1 MASHQV
7 LVTRVHRRRGELSSP
22 QRALLALTAFC
33 IAAAMALPLVV
44 TLWRGVSAD
53 LALWATLWQ
62 ARLLPLLGNT
72 LALAGAVT
80 AGALVV
86 GMLLAWLVER
96 TDLPGRKIL
105 GPLLVATLV
114 IPCYLIAIWH
124 ISFWGPGGLLAR
136 AIEALFGASVR
147 VPPIYG
153 FLGAWLIL
161 VIATYPYV
169 YTLARAAL
177 RALDPQ
183 LEEAA
188 RSLGAHRLK
197 IFLKVTLPL
206 LAPALAAGGLLT
218 AVYVLSDYGV
228 VAALRYETFTT
239 AIYKQLAGRY
249 DQAPAAVLSTVL
261 IALTVM
267 LLLIQQR
274 LWGRGRHY
282 YRGGAQRS
290 LPPVRLSLWGRW
302 AAVGFVGLV
311 LLLGLML
318 PVGVSLYWWLEGLA
332 RPNPTA
338 VLWGTSLADLV
349 RYAGNSLLLAATA
362 ATLALVLAWP
372 IAYRAVRFDKHGLTR
387 FAQAGQA
394 LPGVLIALAVA
405 LVLHRFVPALYFTVW
420 ALIFA
425 YVIRFFSHAL
435 QAAESGLARVPV
447 RLEEAARSL
456 GHATVSVW
464 RRVTFPL
471 VAPSLAAGWT
481 LIFLNALRELPATLL
496 LRPPGFDTLPV
507 RLWIAA
513 GEGFYA
519 QAAAPALVLIVL
531 SLPMLY
537 LLRVGDRPDLRHGD

>member
-1 MASHQV
+1 MRAHW
-7 LVTRVHRRRGELSSP
+7 GELSSP
-22 QRALLALTAFC
+22 QRALLALTAFF
-33 IAAAMALPLVV
+33 IAGAMALPLIV

-80 AGALVV
+80 ISSLLLGTF
-86 GMLLAWLVER
+86 LAWLVER
-96 TDLPGRKIL
+96 TDLPGRKIF

-124 ISFWGPGGLLAR
+124 ISFWGPGGLLDSGL
-136 AIEALFGASVR
+136 ESLFGVSGA
-147 VPPIYG
+147 VPTIYG
-153 FLGAWLIL
+153 FTGAWVIL
-161 VIATYPYV
+161 VIGTYPYV

-177 RALDPQ
+177 RSLDPQ

-188 RSLGAHRLK
+188 RSLGASRLK
-197 IFLKVTLPL
+197 TFLKVTLPL
-206 LAPALAAGGLLT
+206 LTPALAAGGLLT

-249 DQAPAAVLSTVL
+249 DQAPAAAMSTVL

-267 LLLIQQR
+267 LLTIQQR
-274 LWGRGRHY
+274 LWGHGKHY
-282 YRGGAQRS
+282 YKATQRVVPS
-290 LPPVRLSLWGRW
+290 VHLSFWKRW
-302 AAVGFVGLV
+302 AALGFVGLV
-311 LLLGLML
+311 LFLGLIL
-318 PVGVSLYWWLEGLA
+318 PVGVSLYWWLEGIA
-332 RPNPTA
+332 HPTPTA
-338 VLWGTSLADLV
+338 ALWGTSLGDLL
-349 RYAGNSLLLAATA
+349 RYAGNSLFSAATA
-362 ATLALVLAWP
+362 ATIALVLAWP
-372 IAYRAVRFDKHGLTR
+372 IAYRAVRYGRHGLTR
-387 FAQAGQA
+387 LAQAGQA
-394 LPGVLIALAVA
+394 LPGVLIALALA
-405 LVLHRFVPALYFTVW
+405 LLLHRFMPALYFTVW

-425 YVIRFFSHAL
+425 YVMRFFSHAL
-435 QAAESGLARVPV
+435 QAVESGLGQVPV

-456 GHATVSVW
+456 GCSTLSVW
-464 RRVTFPL
+464 WRVTLPL

-513 GEGFYA
+513 GEGVYT
-519 QAAAPALVLIVL
+519 QAAAPALMLVIL
-531 SLPMLY
+531 SLPMLS
-537 LLRVGDRPDLRHGD
+537 LLRVGDRPHPRHGD

>member
-1 MASHQV
+1 
-7 LVTRVHRRRGELSSP
+7 
-22 QRALLALTAFC
+22 
-33 IAAAMALPLVV
+33 MALPLIV
-44 TLWRGVSAD
+44 TLWRGLSAD
-53 LALWATLWQ
+53 PSLWEALWH
-62 ARLLPLLGNT
+62 ARLFPLLSNT

-80 AGALVV
+80 AGALVLGV
-86 GMLLAWLVER
+86 LLAWLVER
-96 TDLPGRKIL
+96 TDLPGRKL
-105 GPLLVATLV
+105 FGPLLIATLV

-124 ISFWGPGGLLAR
+124 ISFWGPRGLLER
-136 AIEALFGASVR
+136 AIETLFGVSIP
-147 VPPIYG
+147 VPTIYG
-153 FLGAWLIL
+153 FVGAWLIL
-161 VIATYPYV
+161 VMATYPYV

-177 RALDPQ
+177 RSLDPQ

-188 RSLGAHRLK
+188 RSLGAHKLT
-197 IFLKVTLPL
+197 IFFKVTLPL

-249 DQAPAAVLSTVL
+249 DQAPAAILSTVL
-261 IALTVM
+261 IALTVIV
-267 LLLIQQR
+267 LIIQQR

-282 YRGGAQRS
+282 YKASRRP
-290 LPPVRLSLWGRW
+290 LPLVHLGRWGRVL
-302 AAVGFVGLV
+302 AFGFVGIV
-311 LLLGLML
+311 LFLGLIL
-318 PVGVSLYWWLEGLA
+318 PVGVSLYWLLDGWLF
-332 RPNPTA
+332 PKPSA
-338 VLWGTSLADLV
+338 VLWGTSLADLL
-349 RYAGNSLLLAATA
+349 RYAGNSLFSAAAA
-362 ATLALVLAWP
+362 ATLALFLAWP
-372 IAYRAVRFDKHGLTR
+372 IAYRAVRYERRGLTR
-387 FAQAGQA
+387 LAQAGQA
-394 LPGVLIALAVA
+394 LPGVLIALALA
-405 LVLHRFVPALYFTVW
+405 FVLHRFVPALYFTVW

-435 QAAESGLARVPV
+435 QATESGLARVPV

-456 GHATVSVW
+456 GHSTISVW

-471 VAPSLAAGWT
+471 VLPSVAAGWT

-519 QAAAPALVLIVL
+519 QAAAPALLLILL

-537 LLRVGDRPDLRHGD
+537 LLRVGDRPEIRHGD

>member
-1 MASHQV
+1 
-7 LVTRVHRRRGELSSP
+7 
-22 QRALLALTAFC
+22 
-33 IAAAMALPLVV
+33 
-44 TLWRGVSAD
+44 VS
-53 LALWATLWQ
+53 
-62 ARLLPLLGNT
+62 
-72 LALAGAVT
+72 
-80 AGALVV
+80 
-86 GMLLAWLVER
+86 LAWLIER
-96 TDLPGRKIL
+96 TDIPGRRWL
-105 GPLLVATLV
+105 GSLLTATLV

-124 ISFWGPGGLLAR
+124 VSFWGPGGLLAR
-136 AIEALFGASVR
+136 IFEALFSTSISV
-147 VPPIYG
+147 PTIYG
-153 FLGAWLIL
+153 FPGAWLIL

-177 RALDPQ
+177 RTLDPQ

-188 RSLGAHRLK
+188 RSLGAHTLK
-197 IFLKVTLPL
+197 IFLRVTLPL

-228 VAALRYETFTT
+228 VATLRYETFTT

-261 IALTVM
+261 IALT
-267 LLLIQQR
+267 LILLIVQQR

-282 YRGGAQRS
+282 YKASQKP
-290 LPPVRLSLWGRW
+290 LPLVRLSLWRKW
-302 AAVGFVGLV
+302 FALGFVGTVLV
-311 LLLGLML
+311 WGLFL
-318 PVGVSLYWWLEGLA
+318 PAGVSLYWLLDGFLHP
-332 RPNPTA
+332 RPSA
-338 VLWGTSLADLV
+338 ALWGTSSIDLV
-349 RYAGNSLLLAATA
+349 GYARNSLLSAGAA

-372 IAYRAVRFDKHGLTR
+372 LAYRVVRYKQHGLAR
-387 FAQAGQA
+387 LAQAGQA
-394 LPGVLIALAVA
+394 LPGVLIALALA
-405 LVLHRFVPALYFTVW
+405 FLLHRFVPSLYFTVW

-425 YVIRFFSHAL
+425 YVVRFFSHAL
-435 QAAESGLARVPV
+435 QATEAGLARVPV

-456 GHATVSVW
+456 GHSTVSVW
-464 RRVTFPL
+464 QRVTLPL

-519 QAAAPALVLIVL
+519 QAAGPALLLIVL

-537 LLRVGDRPDLRHGD
+537 LLRVGDRPEVRHGD

>member
-1 MASHQV
+1 MASHWA
-7 LVTRVHRRRGELSSP
+7 LSERVRARWGELSSP
-22 QRALLALTAFC
+22 QRALLAIGASA
-33 IAAAMALPLVV
+33 IAGAMALPLLV
-44 TLWRGVSAD
+44 TLWRGLSAD
-53 LALWATLWQ
+53 ISLWATLWQ
-62 ARLLPLLGNT
+62 ARLVPLLGTT

-80 AGALVV
+80 AGSLLL
-86 GMLLAWLVER
+86 GMLLAWLIER

-124 ISFWGPGGLLAR
+124 VSFWGPSGLLER
-136 AIEALFGASVR
+136 ALETLFGASVK
-147 VPPIYG
+147 VPTIYG

-197 IFLKVTLPL
+197 ISLKVTLPL
-206 LAPALAAGGLLT
+206 LAPALAAGSLLT

-228 VAALRYETFTT
+228 VATLRYETFTT

-249 DQAPAAVLSTVL
+249 DQAPAAILSTVL
-261 IALTVM
+261 IALTVIF
-267 LLLIQQR
+267 LIIQQR

-282 YRGGAQRS
+282 YRGSQRS
-290 LPPVRLSLWGRW
+290 LPPVRLSVWGRW
-302 AAVGFVGLV
+302 TALGCVGLV
-311 LLLGLML
+311 LFLGLIL
-318 PVGVSLYWWLEGLA
+318 PVGVSLYWWLEGFA

-338 VLWGTSLADLV
+338 ALWGTSLADLV
-349 RYAGNSLLLAATA
+349 RYAGNSLFSAATA

-372 IAYRAVRFDKHGLTR
+372 IAYRAVRYGRHGLTR
-387 FAQAGQA
+387 LAQAGQA
-394 LPGVLIALAVA
+394 LPGVLIALALA
-405 LVLHRFVPALYFTVW
+405 LLLHRLVPSLYFTVW

-435 QAAESGLARVPV
+435 QATEAGLARVPV

-456 GHATVSVW
+456 GHTTLSVW
-464 RRVTFPL
+464 RRVTLPL

-519 QAAAPALVLIVL
+519 QAAAPALMLIIL

-537 LLRVGDRPDLRHGD
+537 LLRVGDQPEVRHGD

>member
-1 MASHQV
+1 
-7 LVTRVHRRRGELSSP
+7 
-22 QRALLALTAFC
+22 
-33 IAAAMALPLVV
+33 MALPLLV
-44 TLWRGVSAD
+44 TLWRGLSAEFS
-53 LALWATLWQ
+53 LWATLWQ
-62 ARLLPLLGNT
+62 ARVLPLLGNS

-80 AGALVV
+80 LGSLVLGV
-86 GMLLAWLVER
+86 LLAWLIER
-96 TDLPGRKIL
+96 TDLPGRKIF

-124 ISFWGPGGLLAR
+124 VSFWGSGGLLER
-136 AIEALFGASVR
+136 AIAALLGTSIR
-147 VPPIYG
+147 VPTIYG
-153 FLGAWLIL
+153 FVGAWLIL

-177 RALDPQ
+177 RSLDPQ

-188 RSLGAHRLK
+188 RSLGAHKLK
-197 IFLKVTLPL
+197 IFFKVTLPL

-228 VAALRYETFTT
+228 VATLRYETFTT

-249 DQAPAAVLSTVL
+249 DQAPAAMLSTVL
-261 IALTVM
+261 IALTVI

-282 YRGGAQRS
+282 YKASQRA
-290 LPPVRLSLWGRW
+290 LPLVRLSVWGRG
-302 AAVGFVGLV
+302 AAMGLVGLV
-311 LLLGLML
+311 LFLGLIL
-318 PVGVSLYWWLEGLA
+318 PSGVSLYWWLEGIA
-332 RPNPTA
+332 RPNPA
-338 VLWGTSLADLV
+338 AALWGSSLADLL
-349 RYAGNSLLLAATA
+349 RYAGNSLFSAATA

-372 IAYRAVRFDKHGLTR
+372 IAYRAVRYEQHGLTR
-387 FAQAGQA
+387 LAQAGQA
-394 LPGVLIALAVA
+394 LPGVLIALALA
-405 LVLHRFVPALYFTVW
+405 LLLHRFVPSLYFTVW

-425 YVIRFFSHAL
+425 YMIRFFSHAL
-435 QAAESGLARVPV
+435 QAVESGLARVPV

-456 GHATVSVW
+456 GRSTVSTW
-464 RRVTFPL
+464 QRVTFPL
-471 VAPSLAAGWT
+471 VAPSVAAGWT
-481 LIFLNALRELPATLL
+481 LVFLNALRELPATLL

-519 QAAAPALVLIVL
+519 QAAAPALVLIIL

-537 LLRVGDRPDLRHGD
+537 LLRVGDRPEVRHGD

>member
-1 MASHQV
+1 MALARALTQQV
-7 LVTRVHRRRGELSSP
+7 RRGRTS
-22 QRALLALTAFC
+22 RRVLLTLAGAS
-33 IAAAMALPLVV
+33 IAGAMALPLGV

-53 LALWATLWQ
+53 LTLWTTLWH

-72 LALAGAVT
+72 LALASAVT
-80 AGALVV
+80 MGSLVLGV
-86 GMLLAWLVER
+86 LLAWLIER
-96 TDLPGRKIL
+96 TDLPGRKIF
-105 GPLLVATLV
+105 GPLLTATLV

-124 ISFWGPGGLLAR
+124 VSFWGPGGLLER
-136 AIEALFGASVR
+136 ALETLFGASLA
-147 VPPIYG
+147 VPTIYG

-177 RALDPQ
+177 RSLDPQ

-188 RSLGAHRLK
+188 RSLGAHRLTL
-197 IFLKVTLPL
+197 FFRVTLPL
-206 LAPALAAGGLLT
+206 LAPALSAGGVLT
-218 AVYVLSDYGV
+218 AVYVLADYGV

-261 IALTVM
+261 ILLTVI
-267 LLLIQQR
+267 LLVIQQR

-282 YRGGAQRS
+282 YKASQRA
-290 LPPVRLSLWGRW
+290 LPLVRLRGRW
-302 AAVGFVGLV
+302 AAVGVVGLV
-311 LLLGLML
+311 LFLGLLL
-318 PVGVSLYWWLEGLA
+318 PVGVSLYWWLEGLT
-332 RPNPTA
+332 RPQPTA
-338 VLWGTSLADLV
+338 ALWGTSWGDLV
-349 RYAGNSLLLAATA
+349 RYAGNSLFSAAVAATV
-362 ATLALVLAWP
+362 ALVLAWP
-372 IAYRAVRFDKHGLTR
+372 LAYRAVRYEVRGLAR
-387 FAQAGQA
+387 LAQAGQA
-394 LPGVLIALAVA
+394 LPGVLIALALA
-405 LVLHRFVPALYFTVW
+405 FLLHRFVPSLYFTVW

-435 QAAESGLARVPV
+435 QAAEAGLARVPV

-456 GHATVSVW
+456 GHSTGSVW
-464 RRVTFPL
+464 RRVTLPL

-481 LIFLNALRELPATLL
+481 LVFLNALRELPATLL

-519 QAAAPALVLIVL
+519 HAAAPALLLVLL
-531 SLPMLY
+531 SLPMLAV
-537 LLRVGDRPDLRHGD
+537 LRVGDRPEVRHGD

>member
-1 MASHQV
+1 VKS
-7 LVTRVHRRRGELSSP
+7 LIGLG
-22 QRALLALTAFC
+22 
-33 IAAAMALPLVV
+33 IAGAMALPLIV
-44 TLWRGVSAD
+44 TLWRGATAGGEMWS
-53 LALWATLWQ
+53 TLWQ
-62 ARLLPLLGNT
+62 ARLIPLLANT
-72 LALAGAVT
+72 LVLAGAVT
-80 AGALVV
+80 AGALCLGV
-86 GMLLAWLVER
+86 LLAWLIER
-96 TDLPGRKIL
+96 TDLPGRKIF
-105 GPLLVATLV
+105 GPLLTATLV

-124 ISFWGPGGLLAR
+124 VSFWGPGGLLAR
-136 AIEALFGASVR
+136 LLERWGVSASV
-147 VPPIYG
+147 PTIYG
-153 FLGAWLIL
+153 FAGAWLIL

-197 IFLKVTLPL
+197 VFFRVTLPL

-218 AVYVLSDYGV
+218 ALYVLSDYGV
-228 VAALRYETFTT
+228 VATLRYETFTT

-249 DQAPAAVLSTVL
+249 DQAPAAVLSTAL
-261 IALTVM
+261 IALTIV

-282 YRGGAQRS
+282 YKASARALPLVHLGRGSRVGA
-290 LPPVRLSLWGRW
+290 LS
-302 AAVGFVGLV
+302 FVGLV
-311 LLLGLML
+311 LVLGLLL
-318 PVGVSLYWWLEGLA
+318 PAGVSLYWLLDGWLH
-332 RPNPTA
+332 PQPSA
-338 VLWGTSLADLV
+338 VLWGTSLTDLV
-349 RYAGNSLLLAATA
+349 RYAGNSLFSAATA
-362 ATLALVLAWP
+362 ATLALALAWP
-372 IAYRAVRFDKHGLTR
+372 LAYRAVRYGHHGIAR
-387 FAQAGQA
+387 IAQAGQA

-405 LVLHRFVPALYFTVW
+405 FVLHRFVPALYFTVW

-435 QAAESGLARVPV
+435 QAAESGLSRVPV

-456 GHATVSVW
+456 GHGTTSVW
-464 RRVTFPL
+464 RRVTLPL

-519 QAAAPALVLIVL
+519 QAAAPALMLIVL

-537 LLRVGDRPDLRHGD
+537 LLRVGDTPEVRYGE

>member
-1 MASHQV
+1 
-7 LVTRVHRRRGELSSP
+7 
-22 QRALLALTAFC
+22 
-33 IAAAMALPLVV
+33 MALPLGV

-53 LALWATLWQ
+53 LTLWTTLWH

-72 LALAGAVT
+72 LALASAVT
-80 AGALVV
+80 MGSLVLGV
-86 GMLLAWLVER
+86 LLAWLIER
-96 TDLPGRKIL
+96 TDLPGRKIF
-105 GPLLVATLV
+105 GPLLTATLV

-124 ISFWGPGGLLAR
+124 VSFWGPGGLLER
-136 AIEALFGASVR
+136 ALETLFGVSLA
-147 VPPIYG
+147 VPTIYG

-177 RALDPQ
+177 RSLDPQ

-197 IFLKVTLPL
+197 IFLKITLPL
-206 LAPALAAGGLLT
+206 LAPALSAGGLLT
-218 AVYVLSDYGV
+218 AVYVLADYGV

-261 IALTVM
+261 ILLTVI
-267 LLLIQQR
+267 LLVIQQR

-282 YRGGAQRS
+282 YKASRRA
-290 LPPVRLSLWGRW
+290 LPLVRLRSRW
-302 AAVGFVGLV
+302 VAVSVVGLV
-311 LLLGLML
+311 LFLGLLL
-318 PVGVSLYWWLEGLA
+318 PVGVSLYWWLGGLT
-332 RPNPTA
+332 RPQPTA
-338 VLWGTSLADLV
+338 ALWGTSWGDLV
-349 RYAGNSLLLAATA
+349 RYAGNSLFSAAVAATV
-362 ATLALVLAWP
+362 ALVLAWP
-372 IAYRAVRFDKHGLTR
+372 LAYRAVRYEVRGLAR
-387 FAQAGQA
+387 LAQAGQA
-394 LPGVLIALAVA
+394 LPGVLIALALA
-405 LVLHRFVPALYFTVW
+405 FLLHRFVPSLYFTVW

-435 QAAESGLARVPV
+435 QAAEAGLARVPV

-456 GHATVSVW
+456 GHSTGSVW
-464 RRVTFPL
+464 RRVTLPL

-481 LIFLNALRELPATLL
+481 LVFLNALRELPATLL

-519 QAAAPALVLIVL
+519 HAAAPALLLVLL
-531 SLPMLY
+531 SLPMLAV
-537 LLRVGDRPDLRHGD
+537 LRVGDRPEVRHGD

>member
-1 MASHQV
+1 MASHQA
-7 LVTRVHRRRGELSSP
+7 LVTRARWGGLRSP
-22 QRALLALTAFC
+22 QRVFLTLTAFS
-33 IAAAMALPLVV
+33 IAGAMALPLIV
-44 TLWRGVSAD
+44 TLWRGLSAD
-53 LALWATLWQ
+53 LSLWATLWQ

-80 AGALVV
+80 AGALALGV
-86 GMLLAWLVER
+86 LLAWLVER
-96 TDLPGRKIL
+96 TDLPGRKIV

-124 ISFWGPGGLLAR
+124 VSFWGPRGLLER
-136 AIEALFGASVR
+136 AIETLFGLSVS
-147 VPPIYG
+147 VPTIYG

-177 RALDPQ
+177 RSLDFQ

-188 RSLGAHRLK
+188 RSLGAHKLK
-197 IFLKVTLPL
+197 IFFKVTLPL

-218 AVYVLSDYGV
+218 AVYVLADYGV
-228 VAALRYETFTT
+228 VAALRYETFTV

-249 DQAPAAVLSTVL
+249 DQAPAALLSTVL
-261 IALTVM
+261 IALTVI
-267 LLLIQQR
+267 LLVIQQR

-282 YRGGAQRS
+282 YRASQKP
-290 LPPVRLSLWGRW
+290 LPVVRLSVWGRG
-302 AAVGFVGLV
+302 AALSMVGLV
-311 LLLGLML
+311 LFLGLLL
-318 PVGVSLYWWLEGLA
+318 PIGVSLYWWLDGWLY
-332 RPNPTA
+332 PKPSA
-338 VLWGTSLADLV
+338 VLWGTSLGDLM
-349 RYAGNSLLLAATA
+349 RYAGNSLLSAAAA

-372 IAYRAVRFDKHGLTR
+372 IAYRAVRYGRHGLTR
-387 FAQAGQA
+387 LAQAGQA
-394 LPGVLIALAVA
+394 LPGVLIALALA
-405 LVLHRFVPALYFTVW
+405 LLLHRWVPPLYFTVW

-435 QAAESGLARVPV
+435 QATESGLARVPV

-456 GHATVSVW
+456 GHSTVSVW

-471 VAPSLAAGWT
+471 VTPSVAAGWT
-481 LIFLNALRELPATLL
+481 LVFLNALRELPATLL

-537 LLRVGDRPDLRHGD
+537 LLRVGDRPEVRHGD